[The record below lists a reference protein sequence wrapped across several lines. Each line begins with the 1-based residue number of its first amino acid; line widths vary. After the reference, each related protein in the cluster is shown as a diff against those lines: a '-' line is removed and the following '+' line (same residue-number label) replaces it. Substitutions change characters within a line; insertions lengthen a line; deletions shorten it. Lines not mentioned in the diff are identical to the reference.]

1 MEQSTYKNYVA
12 IALSY
17 GAVVGALYL
26 FGFWGTLD
34 VNILEFIGLTD
45 LLKLA
50 IYPLLVSLVSLLSG
64 YLVSAILQEDMLP
77 PGGGANTPIGRF
89 GRKYWRYLV
98 EAHLIIIFAIA
109 IFGPSPG
116 KWFAVAV
123 LATPLSVLLTHLQFF
138 IDMMPNA
145 RARGT
150 ILSMAILTA
159 GASFYY
165 GTYNAHLAKSGR
177 GALVV
182 DVSRSQLSL
191 NYDAKKPVVYLGYVS
206 GYFVLLESI
215 SGAVVIVKSKDDAP
229 LFLLSNAHRS

>member
-1 MEQSTYKNYVA
+1 MEQSTYKNNVA

-17 GAVVGALYL
+17 GAVVGALYQ

-34 VNILEFIGLTD
+34 VNILEFIGLSD

-50 IYPLLVSLVSLLSG
+50 IYPLLVSLVSFWSSYIAG
-64 YLVSAILQEDMLP
+64 VIFQWDTLP
-77 PGGGANTPIGRF
+77 PGGGADTPIGRF
-89 GRKYWRYLV
+89 GKKYRRYLV
-98 EAHLIIIFAIA
+98 AADLIIIIVVAS
-109 IFGPSPG
+109 FGLSPL
-116 KWFAVAV
+116 KWFIVAA
-123 LATPLSVLLTHLQFF
+123 LASPLSVQLTHLQFF

-145 RARGT
+145 RARGS
-150 ILSMAILTA
+150 ILFMAIFVA
-159 GASFYY
+159 GLSFYY
-165 GTYNAHLAKSGR
+165 GTYNAYLAKNGR

-215 SGAVVIVKSKDDAP
+215 SGAVVFVRSKDDAP
-229 LFLLSNAHRS
+229 LFLLSNARRS